1 MKTIVVANQKG
12 GSGKSTI
19 AVHLAAAAE
28 HAGHGPV
35 ILSDTDPQGTSGDW
49 FNQRKKS
56 GFDTPLYA
64 PLALSELRD
73 KIRALGEAGAAYLF
87 VDTAPSIG
95 AVNADLFAVAD
106 LILIP
111 LNPTPADLRA
121 LVKGLPLGAA
131 IRQAVQLRA
140 GSRPAQPEKQ
150 RRGGDGARSFGA
162 GLAIADARASHLRRD
177 LRPRQNRF
185 GDRAQRGR
193 RSGSDRPVARRERE
207 IKKTKPMK
215 ERM

>member
-1 MKTIVVANQKG
+1 MKTVVVANQKG

-19 AVHLAAAAE
+19 AVHLATAAE

-64 PLALSELRD
+64 PLALSELRG
-73 KIRALGEAGAAYLF
+73 KIRALRASRRGLSVRGTRLP
-87 VDTAPSIG
+87 PSARSTPI
-95 AVNADLFAVAD
+95 LFAVAD

-121 LVKGLPLGAA
+121 LVKGLPLV
-131 IRQAVQLRA
+131 RQSGKPFSFVLARV
-140 GSRPAQPEKQ
+140 RPNLEEQ
-150 RRGGDGARSFGA
+150 RRWRRWRSKPWA
-162 GLAIADARASHLRRD
+162 WSCRR
-177 LRPRQNRF
+177 
-185 GDRAQRGR
+185 GCT
-193 RSGSDRPVARRERE
+193 SGSSTPRPSRTGKPLWKSNREGSPPRRWPPCG
-207 IKKTKPMK
+207 KL
-215 ERM
+215 

>member
-1 MKTIVVANQKG
+1 MISLFLENENSLILFIMKTIVVANQKG

-19 AVHLAAAAE
+19 AVHLATAAE
-28 HAGHGPV
+28 QAGHGPV

-111 LNPTPADLRA
+111 LN
-121 LVKGLPLGAA
+121 
-131 IRQAVQLRA
+131 
-140 GSRPAQPEKQ
+140 
-150 RRGGDGARSFGA
+150 
-162 GLAIADARASHLRRD
+162 
-177 LRPRQNRF
+177 
-185 GDRAQRGR
+185 
-193 RSGSDRPVARRERE
+193 
-207 IKKTKPMK
+207 
-215 ERM
+215 

>member
-19 AVHLAAAAE
+19 TVHLAAAAE
-28 HAGHGPV
+28 HAGHGPI

-64 PLALSELRD
+64 PLALSELKD
-73 KIRALGEAGAAYLF
+73 KIRALREAGAAYLF

-121 LVKGLPLGAA
+121 LVKGLPLVRQSGKPFSFVLARVRPNLKNNDGAA
-131 IRQAVQLRA
+131 MALEA
-140 GSRPAQPEKQ
+140 LGLWSC
-150 RRGGDGARSFGA
+150 RRGCTSESSMPRPSRMGKPPWKSNREGSPPRKSPPCGKP
-162 GLAIADARASHLRRD
+162 SKRD
-177 LRPRQNRF
+177 
-185 GDRAQRGR
+185 
-193 RSGSDRPVARRERE
+193 
-207 IKKTKPMK
+207 
-215 ERM
+215 